1 MFKLDRQ
8 GIQHP
13 RLPCQ
18 IIKIYEKTGFFEIAS
33 SAGIIDCKFR
43 GGDLTKYNG
52 ELNINLKKKVCLR
65 NTAIFFNG
73 GHLNSKVS
81 KKKALIAIEKAAKT
95 KKKTNCCNCKV
106 TDCGVRSNCSCQKNG
121 LKCNSHCNCKKKER
135 LC

>member
-1 MFKLDRQ
+1 MFFMLSWKLKLAANKIHNFYIQCKVGDKCTVEIPKLDRQ

-65 NTAIFFNG
+65 NAAIF
-73 GHLNSKVS
+73 L
-81 KKKALIAIEKAAKT
+81 
-95 KKKTNCCNCKV
+95 
-106 TDCGVRSNCSCQKNG
+106 
-121 LKCNSHCNCKKKER
+121 
-135 LC
+135 